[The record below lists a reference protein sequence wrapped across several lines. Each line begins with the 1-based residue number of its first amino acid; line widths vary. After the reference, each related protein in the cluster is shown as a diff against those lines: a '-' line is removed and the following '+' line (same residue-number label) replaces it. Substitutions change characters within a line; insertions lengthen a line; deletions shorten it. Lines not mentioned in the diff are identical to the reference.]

1 VDVLIAVSFTLI
13 GFFCIGFVT
22 LKLKP
27 NPLYC
32 LHAVLFWG
40 FVVGFNSLSAWANDT
55 RNDQSIYI
63 LVHLLLLA
71 YLTIYL
77 WFASILS
84 SPSETDSLF
93 SSIRSLTPTTLALSM
108 IPWLVFRI
116 YLLIKYGAASFQLL
130 ALRQEVD
137 ASYLEASLNT
147 LLLYPAL
154 GAFFAYIIKA
164 VFDPRTLLNPLITA
178 LSSFIF
184 LFVCLFSELLS
195 SRRFMF
201 SILVLIGLILVYR
214 QEASL
219 KMLRPRIFMMGGLL
233 GLITLALA
241 EFYQQI
247 RYNLFE
253 PEFLSL
259 INEGDILSIARAV
272 FVYFTLEASVQHTVV
287 PVESFATVENLMER
301 FSPFQVMYAI
311 SERQIDDFT
320 TTNGRI
326 LLQSFYNVIP
336 SAFLP
341 LKETKNADEFIAEA
355 YDLEDTDLPTGIL
368 SSFQSDIS
376 WAAFVLTPLLMVVL
390 ISGYKKLLLSSQDS
404 LSKLVLL
411 GLCILTAT
419 YVEALFDAV
428 LVNLRDLMLLLAFGM
443 MLRHA
448 RKLFSSPRPTLN

>member
-137 ASYLEASLNT
+137 A
-147 LLLYPAL
+147 
-154 GAFFAYIIKA
+154 
-164 VFDPRTLLNPLITA
+164 
-178 LSSFIF
+178 
-184 LFVCLFSELLS
+184 
-195 SRRFMF
+195 
-201 SILVLIGLILVYR
+201 
-214 QEASL
+214 
-219 KMLRPRIFMMGGLL
+219 
-233 GLITLALA
+233 
-241 EFYQQI
+241 
-247 RYNLFE
+247 
-253 PEFLSL
+253 
-259 INEGDILSIARAV
+259 
-272 FVYFTLEASVQHTVV
+272 
-287 PVESFATVENLMER
+287 
-301 FSPFQVMYAI
+301 
-311 SERQIDDFT
+311 
-320 TTNGRI
+320 
-326 LLQSFYNVIP
+326 
-336 SAFLP
+336 
-341 LKETKNADEFIAEA
+341 
-355 YDLEDTDLPTGIL
+355 
-368 SSFQSDIS
+368 
-376 WAAFVLTPLLMVVL
+376 
-390 ISGYKKLLLSSQDS
+390 
-404 LSKLVLL
+404 
-411 GLCILTAT
+411 
-419 YVEALFDAV
+419 
-428 LVNLRDLMLLLAFGM
+428 
-443 MLRHA
+443 
-448 RKLFSSPRPTLN
+448 

>member
-1 VDVLIAVSFTLI
+1 
-13 GFFCIGFVT
+13 
-22 LKLKP
+22 
-27 NPLYC
+27 
-32 LHAVLFWG
+32 
-40 FVVGFNSLSAWANDT
+40 
-55 RNDQSIYI
+55 
-63 LVHLLLLA
+63 
-71 YLTIYL
+71 
-77 WFASILS
+77 
-84 SPSETDSLF
+84 
-93 SSIRSLTPTTLALSM
+93 
-108 IPWLVFRI
+108 
-116 YLLIKYGAASFQLL
+116 
-130 ALRQEVD
+130 
-137 ASYLEASLNT
+137 